1 MNALPSS
8 NWDHHDRLDLI
19 AKIVR
24 RLQSARPGRQ
34 SLSRN
39 AELDRIQ
46 MLATESVETLESER
60 SYLLNASDT
69 RKSAKAE
76 RKALQASLA

>member
-1 MNALPSS
+1 MNTAPSS
-8 NWDHHDRLDLI
+8 NWEHHERLDLI

-39 AELDRIQ
+39 AELDRIH

-60 SYLLNASDT
+60 SYLLNASDA
-69 RKSAKAE
+69 RKSATTKQ
-76 RKALQASLA
+76 KSLQVSLA